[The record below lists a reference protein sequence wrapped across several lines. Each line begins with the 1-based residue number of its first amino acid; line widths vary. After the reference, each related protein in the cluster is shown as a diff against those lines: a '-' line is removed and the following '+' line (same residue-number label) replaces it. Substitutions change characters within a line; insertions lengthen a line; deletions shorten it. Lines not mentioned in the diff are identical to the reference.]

1 MRKLLQII
9 IEKITGKT
17 CDKCKHC
24 INGISCDNFARY
36 EECCT
41 KIYPVGFEPKERIT
55 ASKSEIQL

>member
-9 IEKITGKT
+9 IEKITGKI

-24 INGISCDNFARY
+24 INGISCDNLAQY

-41 KIYPVGFEPKERIT
+41 KLYPIGFESKERGEE
-55 ASKSEIQL
+55 K

>member
-41 KIYPVGFEPKERIT
+41 RLYPVGFEPKERGGE
-55 ASKSEIQL
+55 K